1 MNVRA
6 LQRPNTNFY
15 SNLQRLCRHITD
27 LEDLKEKVANL
38 TNITMTQQVMILEHD
53 AAITTMGDMYT
64 SKF

>member
-1 MNVRA
+1 MFFISF
-6 LQRPNTNFY
+6 LQSKYKFLL
-15 SNLQRLCRHITD
+15 NLQRLFRRITD

-53 AAITTMGDMYT
+53 VAITTMEDMYT